1 MPYDPHTTQTF
12 GSVEQLQQ
20 QQLQQQQ
27 QQQAAAA
34 AAANSNNPANK
45 PGKLENRALR
55 MESGV
60 NRFLKKLEKKL

>member
-1 MPYDPHTTQTF
+1 MPYDPNTTQTF

-27 QQQAAAA
+27 QQQAAA